1 MSYIKNAYLDLSE
14 ELGLAPAQLLKE
26 GIPTKEEILAEWQ
39 REVATEAEAGRL
51 EIENQALEDDK
62 YAYSN
67 ADAYE
72 DYKSAEINGMGR

>member
-14 ELGLAPAQLLKE
+14 ELGLAPAQLL
-26 GIPTKEEILAEWQ
+26 EELT
-39 REVATEAEAGRL
+39 EVEVEV
-51 EIENQALEDDK
+51 EEDEK

-67 ADAYE
+67 AEAYE